1 MDERREGCEE
11 TDGKGRRLKGGEKEE
26 EGGESWE
33 KRMGYRGRKGELI
46 KQTDSLLDKHYYF
59 L

>member
-1 MDERREGCEE
+1 M
-11 TDGKGRRLKGGEKEE
+11 KGGEKEE
-26 EGGESWE
+26 VGGESWE